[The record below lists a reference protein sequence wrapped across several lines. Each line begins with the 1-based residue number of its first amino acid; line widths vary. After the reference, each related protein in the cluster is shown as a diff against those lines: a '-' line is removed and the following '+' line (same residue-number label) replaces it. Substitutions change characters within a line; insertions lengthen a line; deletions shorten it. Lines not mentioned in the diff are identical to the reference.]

1 MKKALL
7 HAFCV
12 WKTVPALALSHTPDH
27 PSQMCM
33 SHPWSDQGQ
42 FGWSFEQPSVMA
54 DVLAQGM
61 ESDKIISNQWWPL

>member
-1 MKKALL
+1 MKKTLL

-12 WKTVPALALSHTPDH
+12 WKTAPALYHTPDH

-42 FGWSFEQPSVMA
+42 FGRSFEQPGVME

-61 ESDKIISNQWWPL
+61 ESDKIISDQWSPL